1 MQEEGWRPC
10 ARERGRNLPPD
21 QAGFAHSGDGDA
33 APASEEDVDGF
44 CEGGI
49 KPGFDLLDGAG
60 FDCQHSARGFQA
72 HRSLRIIIT
81 LSQLRRS
88 NACLLQAGCA
98 PTNSAGRFMIFPNAA
113 PATTILSGGTTNR
126 LIAVAARHSLRPKG
140 RLADCRASPRRS
152 RLLRQLWR
160 RGPAAR

>member
-60 FDCQHSARGFQA
+60 FDCQHSARGFQT
-72 HRSLRIIIT
+72 HCGLRIIIYAFST
-81 LSQLRRS
+81 GAQQ
-88 NACLLQAGCA
+88 CCA

-126 LIAVAARHSLRPKG
+126 LIAVAARHSLRPKA